1 MDLNKSTPPDPSPSS
16 VHLASSESL
25 LELILK
31 VLDDNLAMEIVEID
45 LRGKSTIADYMVIAS
60 GRSKRQVVSLSEK
73 LIETLKLKFKI
84 QTTIEGKE
92 GGDWVLI
99 DAGDI
104 IIHLFRPE
112 VRNFYQIEKLWL
124 PGESQ
129 DRDSA

>member
-1 MDLNKSTPPDPSPSS
+1 M
-16 VHLASSESL
+16 
-25 LELILK
+25 K

-45 LRGKSTIADYMVIAS
+45 LRGKSTIADFMVIAS
-60 GRSKRQVVSLSEK
+60 GRSKRQVISLSEK
-73 LIETLKLKFKI
+73 LIEILKSEFKI
-84 QTTIEGKE
+84 QTTIEGKD

-124 PGESQ
+124 PTETHV
-129 DRDSA
+129 RENE